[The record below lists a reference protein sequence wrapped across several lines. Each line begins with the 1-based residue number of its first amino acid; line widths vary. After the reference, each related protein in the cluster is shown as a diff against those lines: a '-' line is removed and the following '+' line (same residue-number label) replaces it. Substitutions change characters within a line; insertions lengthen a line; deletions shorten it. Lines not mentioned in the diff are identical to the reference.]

1 MIKVEVVSVLFRS
14 SLQRSDV
21 WKLALLVNN
30 EEDLLSSVTD
40 IAQDTGR
47 EHQEEKLSAQEELAG
62 RK

>member
-1 MIKVEVVSVLFRS
+1 MLFRS